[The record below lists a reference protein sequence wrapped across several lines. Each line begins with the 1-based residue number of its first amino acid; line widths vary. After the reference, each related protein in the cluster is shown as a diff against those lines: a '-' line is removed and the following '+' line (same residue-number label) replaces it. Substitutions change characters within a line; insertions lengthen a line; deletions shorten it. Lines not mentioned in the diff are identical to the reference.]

1 MIQFF
6 RTWLTVVVMGE
17 IAVMNSRNRL
27 DYMHQIRA
35 DGRKF
40 DYFVLMYFN
49 SLVRANTVLD

>member
-1 MIQFF
+1 
-6 RTWLTVVVMGE
+6 
-17 IAVMNSRNRL
+17 MNSRNRL